1 MLNDFLP
8 AIVSVGILAGAF
20 LFVWSS
26 DVRRTRRFDVPEPL
40 QPSVDIVIDTEG
52 GEQLSMSP
60 E

>member
-8 AIVSVGILAGAF
+8 AIVSVAILAGAF

-26 DVRRTRRFDVPEPL
+26 DVRRTRRSDVPEPL
-40 QPSVDIVIDTEG
+40 QPSVDPIIDTEG
-52 GEQLSMSP
+52 DEQLSMST

>member
-8 AIVSVGILAGAF
+8 AIVSVAILAGAF

-26 DVRRTRRFDVPEPL
+26 DVRRTRRIEVPEPL
-40 QPSVDIVIDTEG
+40 HASVDPVIDMEG
-52 GEQLSMSP
+52 GEQLSTPP

>member
-8 AIVSVGILAGAF
+8 AIISVAILAGAF

-26 DVRRTRRFDVPEPL
+26 DVRRARRVDVPEPL
-40 QPSVDIVIDTEG
+40 QPSVDPVIDMEG
-52 GEQLSMSP
+52 GEQFSMKP